1 MYRISLSIMCCIF
14 LFVLA
19 LKSFL
24 LPWLY
29 DHSWIYI
36 YWCYQCL
43 SPLKDLHIPIQSVPI
58 TTMRF
63 TYAYPSGP
71 ITTIRFT
78 YAYPSGPITTVR
90 FTYAYPSG
98 PITTKIV
105 TDYSFLWPG
114 VFDTS
119 LMFILIKYRFLWYSL
134 GTWVYSRICIVER
147 I

>member
-78 YAYPSGPITTVR
+78 YAYPSGPITT
-90 FTYAYPSG
+90 
-98 PITTKIV
+98 KIV